1 MKKDSY
7 KRIDA
12 FRRIEDSD
20 FVEKQLD
27 FNDVEE
33 SKSPSDSLL
42 KLVYERD
49 ERTGLPM
56 GDLQYL
62 VSDKAN
68 PQVKEFI
75 LQNLMQDVSSAKN
88 VVAKFDLSDDDIL
101 ALSRNPNE
109 SVQDYA
115 ARLNSS
121 IERDRWILNQYK
133 TDVQSKSESSSVSVE

>member
-20 FVEKQLD
+20 FVEKKID
-27 FNDVEE
+27 FSDVEE

>member
-20 FVEKQLD
+20 FVEKKID
-27 FNDVEE
+27 FSDVEE

-75 LQNLMQDVSSAKN
+75 
-88 VVAKFDLSDDDIL
+88 
-101 ALSRNPNE
+101 
-109 SVQDYA
+109 
-115 ARLNSS
+115 
-121 IERDRWILNQYK
+121 
-133 TDVQSKSESSSVSVE
+133 

>member
-42 KLVYERD
+42 KLVYARD

>member
-20 FVEKQLD
+20 FVEKQ
-27 FNDVEE
+27 FIVEDVEQ

-42 KLVYERD
+42 QLVYARD
-49 ERTGLPM
+49 ERTGLPI

-75 LQNLMQDVSSAKN
+75 LQNLMQDVSAAQN
-88 VVAKFDLSDDDIL
+88 VAAKFNLSDDDIL
-101 ALSRNPNE
+101 ALSRNLNE
-109 SVQDYA
+109 SISDYA

-121 IERDRWILNQYK
+121 IERDRWILDQYK
-133 TDVQSKSESSSVSVE
+133 KDVQSKSKPSSVSAE